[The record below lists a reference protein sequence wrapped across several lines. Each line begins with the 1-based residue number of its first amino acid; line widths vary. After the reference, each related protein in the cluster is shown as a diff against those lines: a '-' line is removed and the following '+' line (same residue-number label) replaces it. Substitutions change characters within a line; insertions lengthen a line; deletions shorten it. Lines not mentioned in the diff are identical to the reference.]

1 MWLKAPETIENIL
14 WQGALEPASEEALE
28 RLGREWAM
36 RGVKGS
42 PAQAARD
49 LPIVSIGQPEVW
61 TLPEV
66 YPPETMPH
74 PLKAK
79 LDEADFY
86 LVRASCSFRPK
97 KDESQVEWAR
107 FLVYLLPDSVAR
119 QPIAFDLH
127 PLMVTQ
133 EVKRN
138 VKVSLNPSLKFY
150 EVEGSI
156 GGIEFGFEYPE
167 LQPIISAA
175 GGGEATPS
183 WDYEEAKGARVQ
195 GCKWMLL
202 LVKAPKGTSPV
213 RATFDLTADV
223 RVRGSRLAV
232 LALRDKEQARAHLT
246 VRLAG

>member
-1 MWLKAPETIENIL
+1 MWLKTPETIENIL
-14 WQGALEPASEEALE
+14 WQGPLEPASDEALE
-28 RLGREWAM
+28 RLGREWATL
-36 RGVKGS
+36 GVKGS
-42 PAQAARD
+42 PAQAARE

-66 YPPETMPH
+66 YPPEAMPH
-74 PLKAK
+74 PLKVK

-86 LVRASCSFRPK
+86 LVRMSCSFRPQ

-107 FLVYLLPDSVAR
+107 FLVYLLPDSAAR

-127 PLMVTQ
+127 PLLVTQ

-150 EVEGSI
+150 EVEGKA
-156 GGIEFGFEYPE
+156 GGVEFGFEYPE

-175 GGGEATPS
+175 GGGEANPS

-195 GCKWMLL
+195 GCKWMHL
-202 LVKAPKGTSPV
+202 LVKAPRGTNPV
-213 RATFDLTADV
+213 RATLDLTADV
-223 RVRGSRLAV
+223 RVRDARLPV
-232 LALRDKEQARAHLT
+232 LGLRDQEKARAHLT
-246 VRLAG
+246 VRLA